1 MRQMKI
7 SRRQLR
13 KAKPENLIR
22 LANAL
27 KLRTSGMSHRQV
39 AALVYW
45 RITRH
50 LKLEGCYGGWL
61 W

>member
-1 MRQMKI
+1 MKI

-13 KAKPENLIR
+13 KSKPENLLR
-22 LANAL
+22 LAKVL
-27 KLRTSGMSHRQV
+27 KLRTDGMSHRQI

-50 LKLEGCYGGWL
+50 LKLEGCYGG
-61 W
+61 

>member
-1 MRQMKI
+1 MKI

-13 KAKPENLIR
+13 EAKPENLIR
-22 LANAL
+22 LANSL
-27 KLRTSGMSHRQV
+27 KLRTSEMSHRQV

-50 LKLEGCYGGWL
+50 LKLEGCYGRWL